1 MVKRGPTPSLIG
13 GTHGTVS
20 FHVAGKMS
28 ECRRCKESIPKG
40 TRCVRVTK
48 PGKMGPGTA
57 YCTDCFSE
65 VLDKTQR
72 MLDELQSGLRSGSAW
87 G

>member
-1 MVKRGPTPSLIG
+1 M
-13 GTHGTVS
+13 
-20 FHVAGKMS
+20 
-28 ECRRCKESIPKG
+28 
-40 TRCVRVTK
+40 TK

-72 MLDELQSGLRSGSAW
+72 KLDKLRAELHSTRPAAR
-87 G
+87 